1 MAAPV
6 RQQGVDLSAAPRVVV
21 GAAADLIDLLGRSM
35 LGPKWM
41 PTAQA
46 NAWAAV
52 CADRER
58 ARMRAQVMQVTSRR

>member
-1 MAAPV
+1 M
-6 RQQGVDLSAAPRVVV
+6 RQQGVDLSSAPRVVV
-21 GAAADLIDLLGRSM
+21 GAAAEFIDLVGRSM

-41 PTAQA
+41 PTAKA

-58 ARMRAQVMQVTSRR
+58 ARVRAEVMRISSR